1 MSVLSFLYNDDSI
14 ILEVMENIKTYSIP
28 IYENGIKTEYSID
41 GIVGDD
47 TYKQL
52 MEKTPVGCP
61 QGVLPN
67 MINVIVNQDE

>member
-1 MSVLSFLYNDDSI
+1 
-14 ILEVMENIKTYSIP
+14 MENKLETYSIP
-28 IYENGIKTEYSID
+28 IYVNGIKIEYTID

-52 MEKTPVGCP
+52 MEKVPAGCP

-67 MINVIVNQDE
+67 MINVNVNQDEKIRNMSPLR

>member
-14 ILEVMENIKTYSIP
+14 ILEMKKLETYSIP
-28 IYENGIKTEYSID
+28 IYENGIKTEYTID

-52 MEKTPVGCP
+52 MEKVPAGCP

>member
-1 MSVLSFLYNDDSI
+1 MPSISTLYNGHTI
-14 ILEVMENIKTYSIP
+14 ILEIMENKETYSIP

-52 MEKTPVGCP
+52 MEKTPAGCP

-67 MINVIVNQDE
+67 MINVNVNQDE

>member
-1 MSVLSFLYNDDSI
+1 MKN
-14 ILEVMENIKTYSIP
+14 LETYSIP
-28 IYENGIKTEYSID
+28 IYENGIKTEYTIH

-52 MEKTPVGCP
+52 MEKVPAGCP

>member
-1 MSVLSFLYNDDSI
+1 
-14 ILEVMENIKTYSIP
+14 MENKLETYSIP

-52 MEKTPVGCP
+52 MEKVPAGCP

-67 MINVIVNQDE
+67 MINVNVNRDE